1 MLLGDPGEQPH
12 PPWAQVLGT
21 HPCSLQIGI
30 SEGFLGFTITRMGQT
45 LAPMPRLS

>member
-12 PPWAQVLGT
+12 PQWAQVLCT
-21 HPCSLQIGI
+21 HPCSVQIGI
-30 SEGFLGFTITRMGQT
+30 SEAFLGLTITGMGQT